1 MRAGFPRKRC
11 YDKKNAQV
19 TVARG
24 PVPRVLVFPR
34 SFRTLISIE
43 YAMCQV
49 LKVCRTLM
57 FLTAVRLL
65 SIKDLRVLS
74 FFLSAFSIDMQV
86 LKDLKRKV
94 LVVAQLQLPVLR
106 PPIKTPRLP

>member
-1 MRAGFPRKRC
+1 
-11 YDKKNAQV
+11 
-19 TVARG
+19 
-24 PVPRVLVFPR
+24 
-34 SFRTLISIE
+34 
-43 YAMCQV
+43 
-49 LKVCRTLM
+49 M

-65 SIKDLRVLS
+65 SIKDLKVLS

-106 PPIKTPRLP
+106 ATIKTPRLP